1 VGPQYWRFSYF
12 RSRVVILTVITIT
25 ATVTKIGVTTVT
37 MEIAPMIAGVTRIGI
52 GAHSLRDQTDVAV
65 AIVLGD
71 KDFRGQ

>member
-1 VGPQYWRFSYF
+1 
-12 RSRVVILTVITIT
+12 
-25 ATVTKIGVTTVT
+25 